1 MLSRAKD
8 FIALLISKG
17 VIFQING
24 KPYAN
29 DQALKSNDS
38 FELVGGFNIVGKKN
52 KPLNTLGK
60 LDQYMQNIKNK
71 EKLFEQYQSVT
82 SQELPQ
88 VVEPVGAQVVAS
100 MGTNIKTQQRNQ
112 ENENSSIRSHS
123 VSETSHVAALP
134 EDNQQQVAKQ
144 EGTGVGKAQRSQKP
158 PLVANVETNIKTHNP
173 IKRALKAPRDL
184 LRLKHH
190 WVAKNLRLRLR
201 LQLW

>member
-1 MLSRAKD
+1 M
-8 FIALLISKG
+8 
-17 VIFQING
+17 
-24 KPYAN
+24 
-29 DQALKSNDS
+29 
-38 FELVGGFNIVGKKN
+38 
-52 KPLNTLGK
+52 GK

-158 PLVANVETNIKTHNP
+158 PLVANVETNIKTQQPNQKGVKSP
-173 IKRALKAPRDL
+173 SRSLASEASLGSQ
-184 LRLKHH
+184 
-190 WVAKNLRLRLR
+190 NLRLRLR